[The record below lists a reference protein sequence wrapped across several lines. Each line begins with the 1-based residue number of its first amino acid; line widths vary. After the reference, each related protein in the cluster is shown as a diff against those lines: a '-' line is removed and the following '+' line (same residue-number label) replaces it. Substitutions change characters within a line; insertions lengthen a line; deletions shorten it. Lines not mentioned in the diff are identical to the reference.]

1 MNSKALFKRFSL
13 VGPGGIRCQCCVS
26 PGFVPCV
33 KRNAKRRLQAF
44 LAKDIRDALVEI

>member
-1 MNSKALFKRFSL
+1 MNTSKALFKRFTL

-33 KRNAKRRLQAF
+33 KRNAKRRLQAWITKEIANE
-44 LAKDIRDALVEI
+44 LA